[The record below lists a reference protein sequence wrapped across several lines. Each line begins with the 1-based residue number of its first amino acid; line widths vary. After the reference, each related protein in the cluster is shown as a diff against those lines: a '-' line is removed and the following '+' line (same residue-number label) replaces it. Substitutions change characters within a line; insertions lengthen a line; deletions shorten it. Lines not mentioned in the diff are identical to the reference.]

1 MPNPVPTVHR
11 AVAAAVVATTV
22 LALSAC
28 GSSSTESSD
37 VAEPA
42 PAISIDAG
50 LAVNPGDGDGPA
62 PSPTLSAEC
71 LELQEMWAETNRAL
85 AGIDETRPRLLVAG
99 FREAQRAFTSVETPD
114 DVAGFAAMEDYLG
127 AASSALAD
135 VDPDDADAV
144 ASVLTLTFSEA
155 DTARAAVAHDQVTTY
170 LDGGCR
176 A

>member
-1 MPNPVPTVHR
+1 MSTPALPVHR
-11 AVAAAVVATTV
+11 AVVAAVVASTV

-28 GSSSTESSD
+28 GSTAEPTPD
-37 VAEPA
+37 AAEPA

-62 PSPTLSAEC
+62 PAPSLSAEC

-85 AGIDETRPRLLVAG
+85 AGIDEEHPRLLVAG
-99 FREAQRAFTSVETPD
+99 FREAERAFTAVEVPD
-114 DVAGFAAMEDYLG
+114 VTGFDAMGDYLG
-127 AASSALAD
+127 SASSALAD

-155 DTARAAVAHDQVTTY
+155 DTARAAVAHEQVTTY